1 MAEKPAA
8 WAVAMAQSATASEA
22 QRHHRRA
29 PRFKNVIVELPQ
41 SGWEHVRGQEW
52 TGGPRGYP
60 ACPTSRT
67 VPTRLAA
74 GRRALLPPPPARRRD
89 PSPAPWAI
97 HSPAYGN
104 GRACA
109 SPSPGLSCR
118 GRSRRRL
125 LPLECRG
132 RANWRAVYPRPW
144 KAPPPRDP
152 DARGISL
159 PAREGDRVR
168 LRRAARAPP

>member
-97 HSPAYGN
+97 RWPACGN

-109 SPSPGLSCR
+109 SPS
-118 GRSRRRL
+118 RSEEHTSELQSLRHLVCRL
-125 LPLECRG
+125 LLEKKHEIIRSDPK
-132 RANWRAVYPRPW
+132 NPVPNSPHIS
-144 KAPPPRDP
+144 AP
-152 DARGISL
+152 ASSHL
-159 PAREGDRVR
+159 
-168 LRRAARAPP
+168 